1 MGQQFFNRLKSSEE
15 GGKYKNTTVSL
26 ITKTVSNQMIF
37 VFLFLFIFFFLV
49 HQYLWRRRGLPPGPT
64 PIPIFGN
71 LFQLSGSEAPGIS
84 IFQKWKN
91 QYGPIF
97 TFYMGPVPFVV
108 LTDFKDIKETV
119 IKDGDTY
126 ADKYL
131 SPEFN
136 LYFRGGEYGIMDII
150 GERWREHRKFAVLQ
164 LRELGVGKPLMESKI
179 LIEAEE
185 LIKKLK
191 TAEYLGEEF
200 CLQVTLVNN
209 FMEEVGKPL
218 GVLAF
223 TCHGIP
229 PFIIKRMVRGIE
241 EQKRELFGFLRLQ
254 IENSKTRINYEE
266 EHSEDFVEAYLRR
279 KYRREQNND
288 FESYC
293 DSQLENVCFDIWAA
307 GFDTLTNTIGFLF
320 AYAINYPDMQKL
332 IHQEIDEYLGH
343 HRRLL
348 TMSDKNSL
356 VYFNAFANETQRLA
370 NILPMNLPHALTKD
384 VVLKGYHLKKGTGII
399 HQIANVMTD
408 ETIFKDPYRFNPN
421 RFIDENGKLKKI
433 EELCPFSMGKRQC
446 VGEGLARMEIFLL
459 AANLFNYFEFLP
471 ASEGSPSLFKD
482 FSLVSHVIP
491 FKCQVRSR
499 DLNES
504 K

>member
-1 MGQQFFNRLKSSEE
+1 MIP
-15 GGKYKNTTVSL
+15 L
-26 ITKTVSNQMIF
+26 ILLLCF
-37 VFLFLFIFFFLV
+37 VFFLL

-64 PIPIFGN
+64 PIPVFGN

-84 IFQKWKN
+84 IFQKWKD

-108 LTDFKDIKETV
+108 LTDYQDIKETI
-119 IKDGDTY
+119 IKDGETY

-136 LYFRGGEYGIMDII
+136 LYFRGGEYGIMDIS
-150 GERWREHRKFAVLQ
+150 GDRWREHRKFAVLQ
-164 LRELGVGKPLMESKI
+164 LRELGVGKSQMESKI
-179 LIEAEE
+179 LEEAEE
-185 LIKKLK
+185 LVKKLK
-191 TAEYLGEEF
+191 TCEVLQEDFVLQTDLDVAVGSVINQFLFGYRFDESKMHEF
-200 CLQVTLVNN
+200 VKIKTLVNN

-229 PFIIKRMVRGIE
+229 PFIVKQMVSGIE
-241 EQKRELFGFLRLQ
+241 EQKRELFGFLRAQ
-254 IENSKTRINYEE
+254 IQDAKLRINYEE
-266 EHSEDFVEAYLRR
+266 EHNDDFVEAYLRK
-279 KYRREQNND
+279 KYQREQNND

-320 AYAINYPDMQKL
+320 AYAINYPEMQKI

-356 VYFNAFANETQRLA
+356 VYFNAFAN
-370 NILPMNLPHALTKD
+370 
-384 VVLKGYHLKKGTGII
+384 
-399 HQIANVMTD
+399 
-408 ETIFKDPYRFNPN
+408 
-421 RFIDENGKLKKI
+421 
-433 EELCPFSMGKRQC
+433 
-446 VGEGLARMEIFLL
+446 
-459 AANLFNYFEFLP
+459 FLP
-471 ASEGSPSLFKD
+471 ASDGLPSLFKD

-491 FKCQVRSR
+491 FMCRIRSR
-499 DLNES
+499 DHPEES

>member
-1 MGQQFFNRLKSSEE
+1 
-15 GGKYKNTTVSL
+15 
-26 ITKTVSNQMIF
+26 
-37 VFLFLFIFFFLV
+37 
-49 HQYLWRRRGLPPGPT
+49 
-64 PIPIFGN
+64 
-71 LFQLSGSEAPGIS
+71 
-84 IFQKWKN
+84 
-91 QYGPIF
+91 
-97 TFYMGPVPFVV
+97 
-108 LTDFKDIKETV
+108 
-119 IKDGDTY
+119 
-126 ADKYL
+126 
-131 SPEFN
+131 
-136 LYFRGGEYGIMDII
+136 MDIS

-179 LIEAEE
+179 LIETEE
-185 LIKKLK
+185 LLKKLK
-191 TAEYLGEEF
+191 TAEYLGEDL
-200 CLQVTLVNN
+200 CLQSELDVAVGSVINQFLFGYRFDESKLHEFVKIKTLVNN

-229 PFIIKRMVRGIE
+229 PFIVKRMVSG
-241 EQKRELFGFLRLQ
+241 L
-254 IENSKTRINYEE
+254 
-266 EHSEDFVEAYLRR
+266 
-279 KYRREQNND
+279 
-288 FESYC
+288 
-293 DSQLENVCFDIWAA
+293 
-307 GFDTLTNTIGFLF
+307 
-320 AYAINYPDMQKL
+320 ML

-343 HRRLL
+343 HRRIL
-348 TMSDKNSL
+348 TMSDKNAL

-370 NILPMNLPHALTKD
+370 NILPMNLPHALTRD

-408 ETIFKDPYRFNPN
+408 ETIFKDPYRFDPN

-459 AANLFNYFEFLP
+459 AANLFNYFEFVP
-471 ASEGSPSLFKD
+471 GSEGLPSLFKD

-499 DLNES
+499 DHSGS

>member
-1 MGQQFFNRLKSSEE
+1 
-15 GGKYKNTTVSL
+15 
-26 ITKTVSNQMIF
+26 MIF
-37 VFLFLFIFFFLV
+37 IILLLFLFFFLV

-84 IFQKWKN
+84 IFQKWKD
-91 QYGPIF
+91 QYGSMF

-108 LTDFKDIKETV
+108 LTDYKDIKETV
-119 IKDGDTY
+119 IKDGETY

-136 LYFRGGEYGIMDII
+136 TYFRGGEYGIMDIS
-150 GERWREHRKFAVLQ
+150 GERWKEHRKFAVLQ

-179 LIEAEE
+179 LVETEE
-185 LIKKLK
+185 LLKKLK
-191 TAEYLGEEF
+191 TAEYLGEDL
-200 CLQVTLVNN
+200 CLQSELDVAVGSVINQFLFGYRFDESKLHEFVKIKTLVNN

-229 PFIIKRMVRGIE
+229 PFIVKRMVSGIE
-241 EQKRELFGFLRLQ
+241 EQKRELFGFLRNQ
-254 IENSKTRINYEE
+254 IENSKIRINYEE
-266 EHSEDFVEAYLRR
+266 DQNDDFVEAYLRK
-279 KYRREQNND
+279 KYQKELNND
-288 FESYC
+288 FDSYC

-320 AYAINYPDMQKL
+320 AYAINYPEMQML

-343 HRRLL
+343 HRRIL
-348 TMSDKNSL
+348 TMSDKNAL

-370 NILPMNLPHALTKD
+370 NILPMNLPHALTRD

-408 ETIFKDPYRFNPN
+408 ETIFKDPYRFDPN

-459 AANLFNYFEFLP
+459 AANLFNYFEFVP
-471 ASEGSPSLFKD
+471 GSEGLPSLFKD

-491 FKCQVRSR
+491 FKCRVRSR
-499 DLNES
+499 DHSGS

>member
-1 MGQQFFNRLKSSEE
+1 
-15 GGKYKNTTVSL
+15 
-26 ITKTVSNQMIF
+26 MI
-37 VFLFLFIFFFLV
+37 LIFFALCTLFFLI

-84 IFQKWKN
+84 IFQKWKD

-108 LTDFKDIKETV
+108 LTDYQDIKETV

-136 LYFRGGEYGIMDII
+136 KYFRGGEYGIMDIS
-150 GERWREHRKFAVLQ
+150 GDRWKEHRKFAVLQ

-191 TAEYLGEEF
+191 TAEILNEDFLLQSELDVAVGSVINQFLFGYRFDRSKLFEF
-200 CLQVTLVNN
+200 TRIKTLVNN

-229 PFIIKRMVRGIE
+229 SFLVKLMVSGIE
-241 EQKRELFGFLRLQ
+241 EQKRELFRFLRKQ
-254 IENSKTRINYEE
+254 IDGAKSQINYEE
-266 EHSEDFVEAYLRR
+266 EHNEDFVEAYLR
-279 KYRREQNND
+279 KKFQREQKND
-288 FESYC
+288 FDSYC

-307 GFDTLTNTIGFLF
+307 GFDTLTNTVGFLI
-320 AYAINYPDMQKL
+320 AYAINYPEMQML
-332 IHQEIDEYLGH
+332 IHQEIDNYLAH
-343 HRRLL
+343 HSRLL
-348 TMSDKNSL
+348 TLADKNAL
-356 VYFNAFANETQRLA
+356 VYFNAFANEAQRVS
-370 NILPMNLPHALTKD
+370 NILPMNLPHALTRD
-384 VVLKGYHLKKGTGII
+384 VKLKGYHLKKGTGVI

-408 ETIFKDPYRFNPN
+408 ETIFKDSQRFDPN

-446 VGEGLARMEIFLL
+446 IGEGLARMEIFLL

-471 ASEGSPSLFKD
+471 ASDGLPSLYKD

-491 FKCQVRSR
+491 YKCRQYIP
-499 DLNES
+499 
-504 K
+504 

>member
-1 MGQQFFNRLKSSEE
+1 MIP
-15 GGKYKNTTVSL
+15 L
-26 ITKTVSNQMIF
+26 ILLICF
-37 VFLFLFIFFFLV
+37 VFFLL

-64 PIPIFGN
+64 PIPVFGN

-84 IFQKWKN
+84 IFQKWKD

-108 LTDFKDIKETV
+108 LTDYQDIKETI
-119 IKDGDTY
+119 IKDGETY

-136 LYFRGGEYGIMDII
+136 LYFRGGEYGIMDIS
-150 GERWREHRKFAVLQ
+150 GDRWREHRKFAVLQ
-164 LRELGVGKPLMESKI
+164 LRELGVGKSQMESKI
-179 LIEAEE
+179 LEEAEE
-185 LIKKLK
+185 LVKKLK
-191 TAEYLGEEF
+191 TCEILQEDFVLQTDLDVAVGSVINQFLFGYRFDESKMHEF
-200 CLQVTLVNN
+200 VKIKTLVNN

-229 PFIIKRMVRGIE
+229 PFIVKQMVSGIE
-241 EQKRELFGFLRLQ
+241 EQKRELFGFLRAQ
-254 IENSKTRINYEE
+254 IQDAKLRINYEE
-266 EHSEDFVEAYLRR
+266 EHNDDFVEAYLRK
-279 KYRREQNND
+279 KYQREQNND

-320 AYAINYPDMQKL
+320 AYAINYPEMQKI

-348 TMSDKNSL
+348 IMSDKNSL

-370 NILPMNLPHALTKD
+370 NILPMNLPHALTRD
-384 VVLKGYHLKKGTGII
+384 VELKGYYLKKGTGVI

-408 ETIFKDPYRFNPN
+408 ETIFPNPYRFDPT
-421 RFIDENGKLKKI
+421 RFIDENGKLRKV

-446 VGEGLARMEIFLL
+446 LGEGLARMEIFLL

-471 ASEGSPSLFKD
+471 ASDGLPSLFKD

-491 FKCQVRSR
+491 FKCRIRSR
-499 DLNES
+499 DHPEES

>member
-1 MGQQFFNRLKSSEE
+1 MI
-15 GGKYKNTTVSL
+15 L
-26 ITKTVSNQMIF
+26 IIILLCF
-37 VFLFLFIFFFLV
+37 LVFLF
-49 HQYLWRRRGLPPGPT
+49 HQYFWRRRGLPPGPT

-84 IFQKWKN
+84 IFQKWKD
-91 QYGPIF
+91 QYGPMF
-97 TFYMGPVPFVV
+97 TFYMGPVPFIV
-108 LTDFKDIKETV
+108 LTDYQDIKETV
-119 IKDGDTY
+119 IKDGETY

-136 LYFRGGEYGIMDII
+136 IYFRGGEYGIMDIS
-150 GERWREHRKFAVLQ
+150 GDRWREHRKFAVLQ

-185 LIKKLK
+185 MIRKLK
-191 TAEYLGEEF
+191 TAEVIGEEF
-200 CLQVTLVNN
+200 FLQTEIDVAVGSVINQFLFGYRFDESKLHEFVKIKTLVNN

-229 PFIIKRMVRGIE
+229 PFIVKMMVSGIE
-241 EQKRELFGFLRLQ
+241 EQKRELFGFLRAQ
-254 IENSKTRINYEE
+254 IQDAKVRINYEE
-266 EHSEDFVEAYLRR
+266 EHNDDFVEAYLRK
-279 KYRREQNND
+279 KYQREQNND

-307 GFDTLTNTIGFLF
+307 GFDTLANTLGFLF
-320 AYAINYPDMQKL
+320 AYAINYPEMQKL

-348 TMSDKNSL
+348 TMSDKNAL

-384 VVLKGYHLKKGTGII
+384 VELKGYHLKKGTGVI

-408 ETIFKDPYRFNPN
+408 ETIFKDSYRFNPS
-421 RFIDENGKLKKI
+421 RFIDEFGKLKKI

-446 VGEGLARMEIFLL
+446 LGEGLARMEIFLL

-471 ASEGSPSLFKD
+471 ASDGGLPSLFKD
-482 FSLVSHVIP
+482 FSLVSHVIS
-491 FKCQVRSR
+491 FKCRIRSR
-499 DLNES
+499 DE
-504 K
+504 

>member
-1 MGQQFFNRLKSSEE
+1 MIVPL
-15 GGKYKNTTVSL
+15 L
-26 ITKTVSNQMIF
+26 ILLV
-37 VFLFLFIFFFLV
+37 VLFLV
-49 HQYLWRRRGLPPGPT
+49 HQYLWRRRGYPPGPT

-71 LFQLSGSEAPGIS
+71 LFQLSGSKAPGIS
-84 IFQKWKN
+84 IFEKWRD
-91 QYGPIF
+91 QYGPMF

-108 LTDFKDIKETV
+108 LTDYQDLKETF
-119 IKDGDTY
+119 IKDGETY

-136 LYFRGGEYGIMDII
+136 KYFRGGEYGIMDIS
-150 GERWREHRKFAVLQ
+150 GDRWREHRKFAVLQ
-164 LRELGVGKPLMESKI
+164 LRELGVGKTRMESKI

-185 LIKKLK
+185 LIRKLRK
-191 TAEYLGEEF
+191 QEQDDDEF
-200 CLQVTLVNN
+200 VLQSDVDIAVGSVINQFLFGYRFDDSRLHEFVKIKTLVNN

-229 PFIIKRMVRGIE
+229 ELMIRWMVNGIE
-241 EQKRELFGFLRLQ
+241 EQKRELFGFLRCQ
-254 IENSKTRINYEE
+254 IQEAKMKIDYDGD
-266 EHSEDFVEAYLRR
+266 HSDDFVEAYLR
-279 KYRREQNND
+279 KQHQREEKQD
-288 FESYC
+288 YDSYC
-293 DSQLENVCFDIWAA
+293 DPQLENVCFDIWAA
-307 GFDTLTNTIGFLF
+307 GFDTLTNTIGFLI
-320 AYAINYPDMQKL
+320 AYAINHPEMQRQ

-356 VYFNAFANETQRLA
+356 VYFNAFANETQRVA
-370 NILPMNLPHALTKD
+370 NILPLNLPHALTRD
-384 VVLKGYHLKKGTGII
+384 VELNGYKLRKGTGII

-408 ETIFKDPYRFNPN
+408 EATFANSDEFNPH

-433 EELCPFSMGKRQC
+433 EEWCPFSMGKRQC
-446 VGEGLARMEIFLL
+446 LGEGLARMEIFLL

-471 ASEGSPSLFKD
+471 ASDGLPSLFKD

-491 FKCQVRSR
+491 YKCRVKSR
-499 DLNES
+499 NHEAVA
-504 K
+504 